1 MKRVY
6 LTVLIL
12 YLANSCQAQL
22 GGVHV
27 YDFLASPGSARATG
41 LGGTLIMVSDGD
53 VAQVQQNPALSNSLM
68 DNKVSFNNIFHFAG
82 INEGMLSYAFSIDSL
97 KTHFHTA
104 LQYVSYG
111 EFTQADPTGAI
122 SGTFR
127 ANEMALL
134 LGASRQMNERIRLGA
149 NLKTLVAN
157 YASANGFGLGL
168 DLGVTYLV
176 PGKNWSLAA
185 VAQNIG
191 YSFNEFE
198 SVRRNLPFDLKVG
211 YSYRLKHL
219 PFRYTITGHHLYEW
233 DIRYR
238 DPNVTETDFT
248 GQIIEENRYKAFADN
263 LFRHFVFSGEFL
275 FGRRGLFNLRFAYN
289 HLRRQELKVSTF
301 RSLGGF
307 SLGFGM
313 HVKRFQLDYGLGFY
327 HLEGATNHLGVTMT
341 LGDNWNN

>member
-1 MKRVY
+1 MKRISLIVCI
-6 LTVLIL
+6 LITVTTG
-12 YLANSCQAQL
+12 YSQL
-22 GGVHV
+22 GGIHV
-27 YDFLASPGSARATG
+27 YDFLSSPGSARVSS
-41 LGGTLIMVSDGD
+41 LGGTLITVSDRD
-53 VAQVQQNPALSNSLM
+53 VSQIQQNPALSNATM
-68 DNKVSFNNIFHFAG
+68 DNNISYNNIFHFAG
-82 INEGMLSYAFSIDSL
+82 INEGMLAYGFSIDSL
-97 KTHFHTA
+97 KYHFHTA

-111 EFTQADPTGAI
+111 EFTQADPIGNITGN
-122 SGTFR
+122 FK

-134 LGASRQMNERIRLGA
+134 LGASRKMNERIHLGA
-149 NLKTLVAN
+149 NLKLLFAN

-168 DLGVTYLV
+168 DLGATYTV
-176 PGKNWSLAA
+176 PGKNWSIGA

-191 YSFNEFE
+191 YSFNSFE
-198 SVRRNLPFDLKVG
+198 SNYSNLPFDLKLG

-219 PFRYTITGHHLYEW
+219 PFRYTITGHHLYQW
-233 DIRYR
+233 DIRYL

-248 GQIIEENRYKAFADN
+248 GQIIEENKYKAFADN

-275 FGRRGLFNLRFAYN
+275 FGRRGLFNLRFGYN

-313 HVKRFQLDYGLGFY
+313 HIKRFQLDYGLGFY
-327 HLEGATNHLGVTMT
+327 HLEGATNHLGITMT

>member
-1 MKRVY
+1 MNRIFY
-6 LTVLIL
+6 IACIL
-12 YLANSCQAQL
+12 FLSSNIYAQL

-27 YDFLASPGSARATG
+27 YDFLASPGSARVSA
-41 LGGTLIMVSDGD
+41 LGGTLIMVSDTD
-53 VAQVQQNPALSNSLM
+53 VAQVQQNPALSNSSM
-68 DNKVSFNNIFHFAG
+68 DNKVGLNNIFHFAG
-82 INEGMLSYAFSIDSL
+82 INEGMLAYSFTIDSI

-111 EFTQADPTGAI
+111 EFTQADPIGNVTG
-122 SGTFR
+122 SFK

-134 LGASRQMNERIRLGA
+134 VGASRKMNERIHLGL
-149 NLKTLVAN
+149 NFKTLFAN
-157 YASANGFGLGL
+157 YASANGFGIGV
-168 DLGVTYLV
+168 DLGATYTV
-176 PGKNWSLAA
+176 PGKNWSIGA

-191 YSFNEFE
+191 YSFNNFATN
-198 SVRRNLPFDLKVG
+198 SSRLPFDLKLG
-211 YSYRLKHL
+211 YAYRLKHL
-219 PFRYTITGHHLYEW
+219 PFRYSVTGHHLYEW
-233 DIRYR
+233 NIRYR
-238 DPNVTETDFT
+238 DSNVTETDFT

-275 FGRRGLFNLRFAYN
+275 FGRRGLFNLRFGYN

-307 SLGFGM
+307 SFGFGM
-313 HVKRFQLDYGLGFY
+313 HIKRFQLDYGLGFY